1 LLLGPLVSFFDAALS
16 NKFRFLKPWES
27 SLPLFDFLAAHAV
40 SVRVLL
46 CSGQSSVDDDV
57 LARLPALELLVA
69 SSAGVDHIDLA
80 ACRRLGISVT
90 NAGSAFTDDAADYA
104 VGLFLDILHHI
115 SASDRC
121 VRRGLWPLNGDYP
134 LASKVIHLPTEVG
147 IVGLGSIGSAIAIL
161 INSILVLYLINGRIP
176 SYALRIRGGGFSD
189 IAPRASRPSAL
200 GIIG

>member
-104 VGLFLDILHHI
+104 VGLLLDILHHI
-115 SASDRC
+115 SASDRY

-134 LASKVIHLPTEVG
+134 LASKLGGKRVG
-147 IVGLGSIGSAIAIL
+147 IIGLGSIGSAIAIL